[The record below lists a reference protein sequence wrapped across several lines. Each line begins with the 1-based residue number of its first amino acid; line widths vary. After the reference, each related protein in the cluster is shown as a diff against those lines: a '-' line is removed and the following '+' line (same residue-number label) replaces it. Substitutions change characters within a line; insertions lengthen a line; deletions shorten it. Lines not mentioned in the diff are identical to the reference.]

1 MTCCTMRNPQRKKKF
16 NLMHTGPAG
25 SLDFMAQ
32 SKSFLCPSLASISH
46 QGPHFVVN
54 QLLHCCILFIIL
66 FLFTQ
71 IHVLIITEARAP
83 VLQFLLLCELKKN
96 KDSIYN
102 CFFHCLVD

>member
-1 MTCCTMRNPQRKKKF
+1 
-16 NLMHTGPAG
+16 MHTGPAG

-71 IHVLIITEARAP
+71 IYVLIITEARAP